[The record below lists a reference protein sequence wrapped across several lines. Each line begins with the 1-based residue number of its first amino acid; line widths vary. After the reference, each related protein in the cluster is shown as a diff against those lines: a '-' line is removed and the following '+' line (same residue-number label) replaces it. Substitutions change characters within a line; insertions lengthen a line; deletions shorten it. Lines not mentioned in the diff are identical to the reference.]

1 MREKIRKGLKVEID
15 FADCPVSM
23 VGTILQVD
31 LQTLVISLAPE
42 EDQGKP
48 TRPLTTARDVRVSAT
63 MEDAIYRFTSTLLHS
78 SGLLF
83 YLTPPGEVQRHQRRE
98 HVRQPCLLDVEF
110 VMSRDNGA
118 QASRKQATAVNISCG
133 GLLLVC
139 EGRME
144 VGDAL
149 DVSVIFSRDEPP
161 LQAAVQ
167 VVRTEQFSRSGRDL
181 RRAALRVVDLKRA
194 DEKRLTQFIVK
205 LQTRRRLA

>member
-1 MREKIRKGLKVEID
+1 MRERIRKGLKVTID

-23 VGTILQVD
+23 VGTILHVD
-31 LQTLVISLAPE
+31 VQTLVVSLASE
-42 EDQGKP
+42 ENQGKSAGS
-48 TRPLTTARDVRVSAT
+48 LTTARDVRVSAT
-63 MEDAIYRFTSTLLHS
+63 VEDAIYRFTSTLLRS

-110 VMSRDNGA
+110 VMSRGNGA
-118 QASRKQATAVNISCG
+118 QAPRKRATAVNISCG

-144 VGDAL
+144 VGDAV

-161 LQAAVQ
+161 LQTAVQ
-167 VVRTEQFSRSGRDL
+167 VVRTEQSVRSGRDL
-181 RRAALRVVDLKRA
+181 RRVALRVTDLKRA
-194 DEKRLTQFIVK
+194 DEKRLTQFITK
-205 LQTRRRLA
+205 LQTKRRLV